1 MYGRRIIEAIKF
13 TLFYIA
19 PYRNLIYERKSI
31 ERAMTELQHS
41 IFCSTAIMQL
51 FLVWAD
57 TSSGNK
63 GVYRFMTDNRNGSA
77 STAFFLLIIVLF
89 FPNHSWILKKIGD
102 IYF

>member
-1 MYGRRIIEAIKF
+1 MHTDGIFQVKLLCVSTFLFGEIHDLHILYKIAIRIGMYGRRIIEAIKF

-51 FLVWAD
+51 FLV
-57 TSSGNK
+57 
-63 GVYRFMTDNRNGSA
+63 
-77 STAFFLLIIVLF
+77 
-89 FPNHSWILKKIGD
+89 
-102 IYF
+102 